1 MTSFESSGA
10 YPEHIESTG
19 RVREMLSYAV
29 HILTGPHVL
38 SERSDHFPRRQQP
51 LQQFE
56 DIQSVDAA

>member
-19 RVREMLSYAV
+19 RVGEMLRYAV

-38 SERSDHFPRRQQP
+38 SERSDHFQRTQSPA
-51 LQQFE
+51 QQFE
-56 DIQSVDAA
+56 AIQSADAA